1 LKSYWNSSV
10 MSVKT
15 NKPIHSKTKIS
26 EISFKDHLQLITVSD
41 YLKPVKDLKPIMIKK
56 FFSLKSTKNK
66 DNKKQK
72 ENKNLEDWKRNV
84 SMIRWKEDT
93 CKLIAPSLMIS
104 SLELKLQ
111 AGRTLE
117 LIFAPKIKDDAD

>member
-1 LKSYWNSSV
+1 
-10 MSVKT
+10 M
-15 NKPIHSKTKIS
+15 
-26 EISFKDHLQLITVSD
+26 ITVSD
-41 YLKPVKDLKPIMIKK
+41 YSKHVKDLKLIMIKK
-56 FFSLKSTKNK
+56 FFLSKSTKNR
-66 DNKKQK
+66 DNKKRK
-72 ENKNLEDWKRNV
+72 ENKNLEDSKKNV

-104 SLELKLQ
+104 NLELKPQ